1 MDIFYLDQVTALRD
15 MLDGHHDNARA
26 AIRRMT
32 KEDLQ
37 KLSDALDYYAVLV
50 DEQLIRNAHQERT

>member
-1 MDIFYLDQVTALRD
+1 MDLLYYNQAAALGF

-26 AIRRMT
+26 AIRKMT
-32 KEDLQ
+32 KEELQ

-50 DEQLIRNAHQERT
+50 DEQLIRGVGKQS